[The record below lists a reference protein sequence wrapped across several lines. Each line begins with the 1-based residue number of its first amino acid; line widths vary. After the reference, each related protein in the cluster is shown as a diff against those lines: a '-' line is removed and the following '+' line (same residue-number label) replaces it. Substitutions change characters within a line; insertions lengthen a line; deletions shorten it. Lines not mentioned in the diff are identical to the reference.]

1 MTAMIIDIGFDF
13 TKDSPGYWDGF
24 WERNEGLGAGACE
37 PGCLQPYTSKIS
49 STVVE
54 QDFA

>member
-1 MTAMIIDIGFDF
+1 MIIDIGFDF